1 MEVKSCF
8 PYIGPNVKSVEKIWT
23 SRGGAEGRTWPLKL
37 WITRLGREFW
47 SLHCSLALTKYDFW
61 TSSQQDRHYLKQELF
76 CLHRSGFQSVIN
88 TSFKLNFPWKTTIKG
103 MNYLLNLGYSWWNL
117 ELRVASVEPKPL
129 LSFCHDHN
137 NRMFN
142 HRQRMSWPR
151 GFLCLSCSKAKN
163 SQAAMAQIC
172 CFPLSPC
179 SVRTDK
185 HFTSG
190 PHTAWGSSYYCCFVR
205 PFLSPLPNELL
216 VPLLNRIL
224 FR

>member
-76 CLHRSGFQSVIN
+76 CLHRLGFQSVIN

-163 SQAAMAQIC
+163 SQAAMAQSLL
-172 CFPLSPC
+172 FSSLSLLSEDRQTLHQWTTHSLRFKLLLLLCQAFLVSSAKWIAC
-179 SVRTDK
+179 SFIK
-185 HFTSG
+185 
-190 PHTAWGSSYYCCFVR
+190 
-205 PFLSPLPNELL
+205 
-216 VPLLNRIL
+216 
-224 FR
+224 